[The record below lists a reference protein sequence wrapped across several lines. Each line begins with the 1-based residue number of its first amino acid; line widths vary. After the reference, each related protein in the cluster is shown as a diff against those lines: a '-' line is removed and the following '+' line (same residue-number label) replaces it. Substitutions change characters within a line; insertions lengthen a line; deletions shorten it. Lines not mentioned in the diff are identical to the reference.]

1 MIRASAT
8 TVRIFSK
15 EGVFLCEW
23 PRATARS
30 QWCTDPNHLPAN
42 YKEISEWNGT
52 YFTQKAMTVGP
63 NTGEMIRRILA
74 SRKLEVQTYRMCQ
87 GVLSFTKKYSKQAL
101 EETCRQ
107 ALAIGKTTYTFVK
120 TTIPVVAEELGST
133 GYNTAMSEDRNKGA
147 FVICP
152 RCQLTIEREYQSFCD
167 RCGQALNWSGFSR
180 ALVIFPE
187 IP

>member
-1 MIRASAT
+1 MTFI
-8 TVRIFSK
+8 
-15 EGVFLCEW
+15 GGDFLCEW

-42 YKEISEWNGT
+42 YKETSEWNGT

-63 NTGEMIRRILA
+63 NTGEMIWRILA

-107 ALAIGKTTYTFVK
+107 ALALGKTTYTFIK

-133 GYNTAMSEDRNKGA
+133 GYNTAMSEERNKGA
-147 FVICP
+147 FVMSAEAADINT
-152 RCQLTIEREYQSFCD
+152 LWSAMI
-167 RCGQALNWSGFSR
+167 LNDEVAANAILKR
-180 ALVIFPE
+180 ATRHYTVVIKPTSTD
-187 IP
+187 